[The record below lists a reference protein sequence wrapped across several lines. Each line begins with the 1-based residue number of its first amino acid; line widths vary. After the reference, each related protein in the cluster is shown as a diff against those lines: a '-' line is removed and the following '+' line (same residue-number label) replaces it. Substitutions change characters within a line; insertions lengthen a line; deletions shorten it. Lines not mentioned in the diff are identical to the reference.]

1 MSYSVVVCD
10 HLLVFNSD
18 CISLCFKRFYLYR
31 PSGERGGK
39 EGEREE
45 ERERGREGR
54 GERER
59 GKEERKGEREGRRRE
74 EGRGRDRREGRREE
88 EKEGERRGEG
98 KRSTP
103 VVKRAQTKDLVTCM
117 MQKVTKLVR
126 NWGILRWSEAS
137 KV

>member
-1 MSYSVVVCD
+1 MTTSSFSILTASLFASRDFTSID
-10 HLLVFNSD
+10 HQ
-18 CISLCFKRFYLYR
+18 
-31 PSGERGGK
+31 ERGEGRRGK
-39 EGEREE
+39 RGRE
-45 ERERGREGR
+45 ERGREGR
-54 GERER
+54 G
-59 GKEERKGEREGRRRE
+59 GREGRRRE

-98 KRSTP
+98 KRSTS